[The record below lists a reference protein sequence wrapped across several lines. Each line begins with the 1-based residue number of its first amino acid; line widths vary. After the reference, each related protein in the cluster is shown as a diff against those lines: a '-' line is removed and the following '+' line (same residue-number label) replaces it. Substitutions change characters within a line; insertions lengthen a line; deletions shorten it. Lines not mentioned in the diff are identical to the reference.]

1 MSADPGQAGGGD
13 VRLSELVRVYDGALP
28 PALCERIVTLFE
40 HDRERQFRRRRQST
54 WLEYTVTRSPLPE
67 WREVERVLMK
77 NMIAHLNDYAR
88 LPAARMLARNAPR
101 AFEQI
106 MLKKYEP
113 GRSVPDG
120 FPEHIDAYDVATSVR
135 QLGFLWYL
143 NDVAEGGE
151 TDFPDLG
158 VCIAPRAGR
167 LVLLPPAWMFVHIGR
182 PPISSPKYIAT
193 SYLSFRDPDDDLR
206 FAYPLR

>member
-1 MSADPGQAGGGD
+1 MSAESGPAPAGD
-13 VRLSELVRVYDGALP
+13 VRLSELVRVYDDAIP
-28 PALCERIVTLFE
+28 TALCERIIGLFE
-40 HDRERQFRRRRQST
+40 QDRERQFRRQRQNT
-54 WLEYTVTRSPLPE
+54 WVEYTVTRNPLPE
-67 WREVERVLMK
+67 WREVERALMQ
-77 NMIAHLNDYAR
+77 NMVDHLRDYAR
-88 LPAARMLARNAPR
+88 MPAAQMLARKAPR

-113 GRSVPDG
+113 GRPVPDG

-143 NDVAEGGE
+143 NDVAQGGE
-151 TDFPDLG
+151 TDFPNLG
-158 VCIAPRAGR
+158 TCVRPRAGR
-167 LVLLPPAWMFVHIGR
+167 LVLLPPMWMFVHVGR
-182 PPISSPKYIAT
+182 PPASGPKYIAT